1 MTRFLSFSLGKEEYA
16 IELLSVREVI
26 GMPGITPVPH
36 TPPHFLGIMNL
47 RGQVISVMD
56 LRKKF
61 GFPTTATQE
70 TAVVILN
77 FHDLSL
83 GVVVDSVNSVLNP
96 DPETLSPKPELQGS
110 PSTEFVTGVYRKDNQ
125 LVLLLDIAKA
135 LNLDDHKAIHR
146 QQASMKVA

>member
-1 MTRFLSFSLGKEEYA
+1 MTRFLSFSIGKEEYA

-61 GFPTTATQE
+61 GFPTAATSE
-70 TAVVILN
+70 TAVIILN
-77 FHDLSL
+77 FQDLSL

-96 DPETLSPKPELQGS
+96 DPSALSPKPELQGS
-110 PSTEFVTGVYRKDNQ
+110 PSTEFVTGVYRKDSQ
-125 LVLLLDIAKA
+125 LVLLLDIARA
-135 LNLDDHKAIHR
+135 LSLADQKAIHK
-146 QQASMKVA
+146 QQPSTKAA